1 MQHFPPNNCD
11 AQPVWGTGEHRNAER
26 WLDRRAAQDSR
37 PPAEILPENDEFDP
51 TNDWLAHLAAGRI
64 EVR

>member
-1 MQHFPPNNCD
+1 MQHFPPNKK
-11 AQPVWGTGEHRNAER
+11 AER

-37 PPAEILPENDEFDP
+37 LPDEVNPSGDEIDA
-51 TNDWLAHLAAGRI
+51 TIDWLAHLAAGRI